1 MPLASVTGSGLA
13 FSKMVT
19 NLLLT
24 GKPGVGKTTVVE
36 QVVKSLSV
44 PVGGFYTREIR
55 ERGKRVGFRLTTWTG
70 RACPPPSLPAT
81 HIVRQAGL
89 PAPDNNGGQAG
100 VRGRREGIMSH
111 IDFVSPFR
119 VGKYGVDIRVIN
131 NIGIPAI
138 REAITLCKIIV
149 IDELGRMELFSETF
163 QEAVWEA
170 LEKKLPLLGVIQERP
185 HPFLNRVRKRPDV
198 ELIPVTIENRN
209 TLVDKLSHRLS
220 NIL

>member
-1 MPLASVTGSGLA
+1 M
-13 FSKMVT
+13 
-19 NLLLT
+19 
-24 GKPGVGKTTVVE
+24 GKTTVVE

-70 RACPPPSLPAT
+70 K
-81 HIVRQAGL
+81 
-89 PAPDNNGGQAG
+89 
-100 VRGRREGIMSH
+100 EGIMSH

>member
-81 HIVRQAGL
+81 HI
-89 PAPDNNGGQAG
+89 

-209 TLVDKLSHRLS
+209 TEVDKLLHRLS